1 MSSSAGFSSVS
12 PFSSFPPSSFYD
24 FPRQSFASIQ
34 LLFPNFFNFF
44 RVPRSHWPQRELG
57 GGLQVES
64 HVGLQGSHQV
74 AGGRVGK
81 PMEIFREV
89 LDDLMKN
96 FVDSAKAG
104 RHGDEVKV
112 F

>member
-12 PFSSFPPSSFYD
+12 PFSSFPPISFLD
-24 FPRQSFASIQ
+24 
-34 LLFPNFFNFF
+34 FNFF
-44 RVPRSHWPQRELG
+44 RVPRPHWPQREPG

-74 AGGRVGK
+74 AGGQAGK

>member
-1 MSSSAGFSSVS
+1 M
-12 PFSSFPPSSFYD
+12 
-24 FPRQSFASIQ
+24 
-34 LLFPNFFNFF
+34 
-44 RVPRSHWPQRELG
+44 
-57 GGLQVES
+57 
-64 HVGLQGSHQV
+64 
-74 AGGRVGK
+74 K
-81 PMEIFREV
+81 IFREV